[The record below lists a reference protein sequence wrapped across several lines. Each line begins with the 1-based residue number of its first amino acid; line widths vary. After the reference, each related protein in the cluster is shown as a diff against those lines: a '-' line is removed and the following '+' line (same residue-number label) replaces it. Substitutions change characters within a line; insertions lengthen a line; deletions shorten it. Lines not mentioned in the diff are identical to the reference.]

1 MSAVSSKPWLSRTG
15 HWSDGII
22 MGADDY
28 IREMEALFSEAEAKE
43 QRAQESKGAWLH
55 DQFEM
60 LRKAI
65 NMTPRDFETPF
76 RKDNAAV
83 LFLAR
88 AVLFRRVLSVR

>member
-1 MSAVSSKPWLSRTG
+1 
-15 HWSDGII
+15 

-28 IREMEALFSEAEAKE
+28 TREMEALFSEAEAKE
-43 QRAQESKGAWLH
+43 QRAQELKGAWLR

-65 NMTPRDFETPF
+65 NMTPRDFETRF
-76 RKDNAAV
+76 RKDNPAV

-88 AVLFRRVLSVR
+88 AVLFRRVLSVRGT

>member
-1 MSAVSSKPWLSRTG
+1 
-15 HWSDGII
+15 

-43 QRAQESKGAWLH
+43 RRAQELKGAWLR

-65 NMTPRDFETPF
+65 NMTPRDFEARF
-76 RKDNAAV
+76 RKDPKGTFEFMKARYER
-83 LFLAR
+83 LAKR
-88 AVLFRRVLSVR
+88 G